1 MKTAKEL
8 FEKLK
13 TDEAFAKA
21 FTESLN
27 AKREAG
33 AKNYYET
40 MIPAANEFG
49 YELTAGEID
58 EIVNAQDTELS
69 PDELG
74 KVAGGASCIAVFVA
88 SAFVLS
94 CGVVSYDMVNKYI
107 NRPNE

>member
-1 MKTAKEL
+1 M
-8 FEKLK
+8 LK
-13 TDEAFAKA
+13 VHDE
-21 FTESLN
+21 
-27 AKREAG
+27 
-33 AKNYYET
+33 
-40 MIPAANEFG
+40 
-49 YELTAGEID
+49 
-58 EIVNAQDTELS
+58 ELS